1 MSEPSSEDSSAVRAW
16 TAPRF
21 DPVLGP
27 VVQAAA
33 LRGERI
39 VSISRVVFCTLVLAR
54 FLVLEQSSSVAP
66 YVLNVSALGL
76 AIGYSLWLLAKMRQG
91 RADYRILAFSV
102 AVDSVG
108 CFASLLQTVL
118 WSAQGQAFH
127 GLLATPDIS
136 ALLLIVWCAGF
147 RVWPRLAA
155 LGAVLNLASYVAL
168 VTTELSLKRP
178 GLAYGIPEVM
188 MFLFVLGS
196 VIVLSVST
204 ARRTLALVEAGA
216 SATLQVDRARGKL
229 AELVREHHDA
239 RSVISAAAL
248 SSDMMVRALSTESGP
263 ATPSRGEEAIRRHAG
278 RLREDLDAAR
288 KQLADLGEKAYL
300 ELTALGRLERV
311 ETTRVLEEAAS
322 SLRLRFPDLA
332 LETDLGRGGDLVV
345 VGGAASIQRI
355 LYNLVSNAREGD
367 GNRGA
372 SRVSVRAESE
382 NGTVT
387 LLVEDDGPGFG
398 EAVLSGIG
406 SAPTTTKRNGMG
418 LGLVMTSEL
427 VRISGGTLKTDN
439 RPGGGGRLRVTLP
452 AAPASGG

>member
-1 MSEPSSEDSSAVRAW
+1 MDASAISPPAS
-16 TAPRF
+16 PRF

-39 VSISRVVFCTLVLAR
+39 VSTSRVVFCTLVLVR
-54 FLVLEQSSSVAP
+54 FMALEQSTSPAP
-66 YVLNVSALGL
+66 YVLNISALGV
-76 AIGYSLWLLAKMRQG
+76 AIGYSLWLLAKMRRG
-91 RADYRILAFSV
+91 RATYPMLAVSV

-118 WSAQGQAFH
+118 WPAQGADFH

-147 RVWPRLAA
+147 RVWPRLAT
-155 LGAVLNLASYVAL
+155 LGAILNLASYLAL
-168 VTTELSLKRP
+168 VTTELTLNRP

-196 VIVLSVST
+196 VIVLSVAT
-204 ARRTLALVEAGA
+204 ARRTLALVSEGA
-216 SATLQVDRARGKL
+216 SASLQIDRARGKL

-239 RSVISAAAL
+239 RSAISAAAL
-248 SSDMMVRALSTESGP
+248 SSDMMVRALSSDVSP
-263 ATPSRGEEAIRRHAG
+263 ATPLRTEEGVKRHAE
-278 RLREDLDAAR
+278 RLRGDLEAAR
-288 KQLADLGEKAYL
+288 KQFADLGEKAYL
-300 ELTALGRLERV
+300 ELTALGRPERV
-311 ETTRVLEEAAS
+311 ATVRVLEEAAS

-332 LETDLGRGGDLVV
+332 LEMDLAGGGDLVI

-367 GNRGA
+367 GRTGA
-372 SRVSVRAESE
+372 SRVNVRAETKGSR
-382 NGTVT
+382 VT
-387 LLVEDDGPGFG
+387 LVVEDDGPGFG
-398 EAVLSGIG
+398 DAVLAVAG
-406 SAPTTTKRNGMG
+406 SSPTTTKPSGMG

-427 VRISGGTLKTDN
+427 VRISGGTLETDN

-452 AAPASGG
+452 AATTGVGA

>member
-1 MSEPSSEDSSAVRAW
+1 MSDPSAMDSQPARAS
-16 TAPRF
+16 TSHL
-21 DPVLGP
+21 DPVLGS

-39 VSISRVVFCTLVLAR
+39 VSVSRVVFCTLVLVR
-54 FLVLEQSSSVAP
+54 FLALEQSSSPAP
-66 YVLNVSALGL
+66 YVLNISALGV
-76 AIGYSLWLLAKMRQG
+76 AIGYSLWLLSTMRRG
-91 RADYRILAFSV
+91 VASYGMLAVSV

-118 WSAQGQAFH
+118 WPAQGPRFH

-155 LGAVLNLASYVAL
+155 LGAVLNFASYVAL
-168 VTTELSLKRP
+168 VATELSLNRP
-178 GLAYGIPEVM
+178 GLAYGLPEVM

-196 VIVLSVST
+196 VIVLSVAT

-216 SATLQVDRARGKL
+216 NATLQVDRARGRL
-229 AELVREHHDA
+229 AELVRGHHDA

-248 SSDMMVRALSTESGP
+248 SSDMMVRALETETGP
-263 ATPSRGEEAIRRHAG
+263 QAAPHAEDAVRRHAE
-278 RLREDLDAAR
+278 RLREDLEAAR

-300 ELTALGRLERV
+300 ELTALGRPERV
-311 ETTRVLEEAAS
+311 ETTKVLEEAAS

-332 LETDLGRGGDLVV
+332 LETDLLGGRDLVI
-345 VGGAASIQRI
+345 VGGAPSIQRI

-367 GNRGA
+367 GQTGA
-372 SRVSVRAESE
+372 SHVSVRAES
-382 NGTVT
+382 NAGRVT
-387 LLVEDDGPGFG
+387 LIVEDDGPGFDR
-398 EAVLSGIG
+398 AVLPAAG
-406 SAPTTTKRNGMG
+406 SAPATTKRDGMG

-427 VRISGGTLKTDN
+427 VRVSGGSLETDN
-439 RPGGGGRLRVTLP
+439 RPGGGGCLRVTLP
-452 AAPASGG
+452 AATSA